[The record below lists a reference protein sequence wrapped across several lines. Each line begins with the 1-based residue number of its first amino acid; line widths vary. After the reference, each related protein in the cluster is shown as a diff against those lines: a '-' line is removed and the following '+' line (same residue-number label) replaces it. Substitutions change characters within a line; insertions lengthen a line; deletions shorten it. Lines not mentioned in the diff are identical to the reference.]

1 MQQLRDCI
9 LGDDWII
16 RGQFFSFIEFFFVAT
31 VMDLLILKKL
41 FVELLMRLNVMFLN
55 TALIKI
61 TFVAAIEDTIKIR
74 STLFFL
80 VDLHVLL

>member
-1 MQQLRDCI
+1 LQQLRACI